1 MLSLLASIFGSIF
14 AGGATGLLGVLL
26 QRYFDLQTKK
36 LDADTA
42 YKTVQLQIQLRD
54 KDIELARVS
63 AEGQKEVAQVQGDSA
78 VEVEAQ
84 KAFAQSVVADRGS
97 ILDSEAVRGDRW
109 SVRILVVLEFVR
121 GVVRPILTVALLW
134 MSWKLYLQTDEI
146 LRTAGSG
153 LSVEILQSQMLLI
166 VSTVLYLATTVICWW
181 FGVRNAQ
188 QPPTLKK

>member
-26 QRYFDLQTKK
+26 QKYFDLQTKK

-54 KDIELARVS
+54 KEIELARVS